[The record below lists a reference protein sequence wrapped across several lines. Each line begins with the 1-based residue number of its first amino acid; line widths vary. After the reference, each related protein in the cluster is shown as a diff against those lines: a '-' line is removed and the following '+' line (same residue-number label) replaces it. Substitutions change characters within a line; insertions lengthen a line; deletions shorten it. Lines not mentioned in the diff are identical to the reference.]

1 MRNTILTQCLEIVA
15 LGTTVNGTLLLYLTA
30 IGASVVRT
38 MIYLAIPPLTNALLL
53 LPAAYLADRYG
64 KKRIGQTG
72 ITLGIIGWGTM
83 ALAAYSEKS
92 TETLIVTGIIL
103 ASISIAMFGAGWFSL
118 LSPIVPAETRGRFFG
133 RLRLTVSIVSLTFSL
148 LFAWILSIYTDEII
162 VYQGIYVVATAAFIV
177 RWFTYRRIPELEPP
191 IAKIENHSFQQIVS
205 SVFQSKNFAAF
216 CSYMFLLSLF
226 TAGAG
231 TLFAMIEKRVLL
243 FSDTSIIIL
252 SNVTLVGSMFGMFF
266 GGRIIDRHGTR
277 TVFAGCHIILA
288 QAMVAFLLRVYI
300 PVSFLP
306 YYLGILHFI
315 LGAALGAVGIAMTTE
330 LLGILPEKYK
340 SVASSMFIIFQT
352 SGVALSGILPAW
364 FLKIGILRNRWGLSE
379 GDKLQL
385 NVFDGILLGQSQ
397 QLQLSAFDSIL
408 LCFSL
413 MTLILVA
420 TLGLVPSMLN
430 KSEAGSISLN

>member
-1 MRNTILTQCLEIVA
+1 MPLSPKEEKAAMRNTILTQCLEIVA

-30 IGASVVRT
+30 IGTTAVRT
-38 MIYLAIPPLTNALLL
+38 MIYLAIPSLTNALLL
-53 LPAAYLADRYG
+53 LPLAYLADRFG

-72 ITLGIIGWGTM
+72 ITIGVFGWGLM
-83 ALAAYSEKS
+83 AFGALSETS
-92 TETLIVTGIIL
+92 AESLIVVGIIL

-133 RLRLTVSIVSLTFSL
+133 RLRLTVSIVSLVCSV
-148 LFAWILSIYTDEII
+148 LFAWILSISSNDII
-162 VYQGIYVVATAAFIV
+162 VYQGIYVAATIAFIA

-191 IAKIENHSFQQIVS
+191 VAKIGDTSFQQIVA
-205 SVFQSKNFAAF
+205 SVFQAKNFAAF

-231 TLFAMIEKRVLL
+231 TLFSMVEKRVLM
-243 FSDTSIIIL
+243 FTDTRIIL
-252 SNVTLVGSMFGMFF
+252 LANATLIGSMFGMFF

-288 QAMVAFLLRVYI
+288 QVMVAFLLRVYV
-300 PVSFLP
+300 PVAFVP
-306 YYLGILHFI
+306 FYLGILHFL

-330 LLGILPEKYK
+330 LLGILPQKYK
-340 SVASSMFIIFQT
+340 SVAASMFVIFQT

-364 FLKIGILRNRWGLSE
+364 FLKIGILRNSWGL
-379 GDKLQL
+379 GQGQQL
-385 NVFDGILLGQSQ
+385 SSFDG
-397 QLQLSAFDSIL
+397 IL

-420 TLGLVPSMLN
+420 TLGLVPSMIK
-430 KSEAGSISLN
+430 KSEKGNIGMNQL